1 MAVSA
6 RDVARMAGVSVS
18 TVSRTLARPDQVAPG
33 TRDRVLAAAHALG
46 YRANPAARSLITGR
60 TGTLGLVVPDLENPY
75 FTSVTK
81 GVQKRAQAAGYAL
94 LVADSDEHSG
104 QEAELV
110 RNMASRVDGT
120 VLCSPRAS
128 DDVIAGLAREFRL
141 VLVNRRCGAIP
152 AVTVD
157 NADGVRQ
164 ALHHLRALGHTR
176 VAYVGG
182 PRDSWSHGE
191 RLAAFRVAG
200 EELALELVELGSFRP
215 YVSGGVA
222 AADILIASGAS
233 AALAYND
240 LLALGLLERLRQRGV
255 RVPQDVSVVGVDN
268 VPVAAL
274 TSPALTSVEVP
285 RMESGRAAVDLLL
298 SEVRDDVPAARTVQE
313 LSVQLVVRES
323 TGPPASAH
331 GADVRLHAGA
341 ITT

>member
-18 TVSRTLARPDQVAPG
+18 TVSRTLARPDQVAPE
-33 TRDRVLAAAHALG
+33 TRDKVVAAARALG
-46 YRANPAARSLITGR
+46 YRANPAARSLITGQ

-128 DDVIAGLAREFRL
+128 DDVIAGLAQEFRL
-141 VLVNRRCGAIP
+141 VLVNRRVGDIP
-152 AVTVD
+152 AITVD

-164 ALHHLRALGHTR
+164 ALHHLRALGHGR

-191 RLAAFRVAG
+191 RLAAFRSIGA
-200 EELALELVELGSFRP
+200 ELDLDLVELGNFRP

-222 AADILIASGAS
+222 AADILIASGAT
-233 AALAYND
+233 AVLAYND

-255 RVPQDVSVVGVDN
+255 RVPEDLSVVGVDN

-298 SEVRDDVPAARTVQE
+298 AEVREGVHTAGATQD
-313 LSVQLVVRES
+313 LSVQLVVRGS
-323 TGPPASAH
+323 TGTPAAAG
-331 GADVRLHAGA
+331 GAAVRHPAGVV
-341 ITT
+341 TT

>member
-6 RDVARMAGVSVS
+6 RDVARLAGVSVS
-18 TVSRTLARPDQVAPG
+18 TVSRTLARPDQVAPE
-33 TRDRVLAAAHALG
+33 TRDKVVSAARSLG
-46 YRANPAARSLITGR
+46 YRANPAARSLITGQ
-60 TGTLGLVVPDLENPY
+60 TGTIGLVVPDLENPY

-81 GVQKRAQAAGYAL
+81 GVQKRAQGAGYAL

-110 RNMASRVDGT
+110 RNMASRVDGI
-120 VLCSPRAS
+120 VLCSPRAP
-128 DDVIAGLAREFRL
+128 DDVIAELASETVL
-141 VLVNRRCGAIP
+141 VLVNRRCGTIP

-157 NADGVRQ
+157 NTDAVRQ
-164 ALHHLRALGHTR
+164 ALDHLRALGHQR
-176 VAYVGG
+176 IAYVGG

-191 RLAAFRVAG
+191 RLAAFRTLGAEQG
-200 EELALELVELGSFRP
+200 LDLVELGSFRP

-255 RVPQDVSVVGVDN
+255 AVPQDISVVGIDN

-285 RMESGRAAVDLLL
+285 RVESGRAAIDLLVAR
-298 SEVRDDVPAARTVQE
+298 VRGDDVSGAAYD
-313 LSVQLVVRES
+313 LSVQLVVRDS
-323 TGPPASAH
+323 TAAHARAATAAS
-331 GADVRLHAGA
+331 R
-341 ITT
+341 